1 MDEQILK
8 KAIFEMV
15 DCGCHEVSL
24 EAVERVAKYFQHAGR
39 TERMESA
46 DDLMG
51 NDEDDIDLLYNFIVF
66 DRKLEVKEK

>member
-24 EAVERVAKYFQHAGR
+24 EAVERVAKYFEHAGMDQR
-39 TERMESA
+39 VPSGLNDR
-46 DDLMG
+46 
-51 NDEDDIDLLYNFIVF
+51 DEDDIDMLYNFVVF

>member
-8 KAIFEMV
+8 QWIFEMV

-24 EAVERVAKYFQHAGR
+24 EAVERVAKYLVAG
-39 TERMESA
+39 EKFDKSVEA
-46 DDLMG
+46 E
-51 NDEDDIDLLYNFIVF
+51 EDADLLYNFVVF